1 MHALYGPLWWD
12 FSYGERGE
20 EEEEGIHGMGW
31 GWDIHMYSTTKQEQ

>member
-20 EEEEGIHGMGW
+20 EEEEGMGW